1 MMFVSYM
8 ESIHQ
13 EDLRKIVH
21 YLRPLVQG
29 IDFFQS
35 DMTTHWDVLPVF
47 NALQSFYRSKTGDP
61 QTPVDSASSVLFIL
75 PKGAVS
81 DAFSLRIA
89 FFTDEYPTLLSL
101 FTDAFARTLPRE
113 VDIKD
118 EQVICFKRSLFEEI
132 ERLCNP
138 NGVDELDAVVNQMQ
152 KEALVFLKL
161 HRKRRGT
168 SLNEF
173 LDQYRDEAG

>member
-1 MMFVSYM
+1 MHVVVAEEEQRYDVSYM
-8 ESIHQ
+8 ESIHH

-29 IDFFQS
+29 IDFQS

-89 FFTDEYPTLLSL
+89 FFTDEYPTLNCLRMRLLEL
-101 FTDAFARTLPRE
+101 FPERRT
-113 VDIKD
+113 
-118 EQVICFKRSLFEEI
+118 
-132 ERLCNP
+132 
-138 NGVDELDAVVNQMQ
+138 
-152 KEALVFLKL
+152 
-161 HRKRRGT
+161 
-168 SLNEF
+168 
-173 LDQYRDEAG
+173 